1 MHSLTQEEPLIGLIS
16 HVTLNC
22 CCVTKYATVSSSI
35 VLKFIGVRQDRMI
48 VCCRAPGF
56 PYIIHQTFL
65 SNLRCH

>member
-22 CCVTKYATVSSSI
+22 CCVTKYATVPSLI
-35 VLKFIGVRQDRMI
+35 VLEFIGVRQDRMI

-56 PYIIHQTFL
+56 PYIIQQTFL
-65 SNLRCH
+65 SNPRCH